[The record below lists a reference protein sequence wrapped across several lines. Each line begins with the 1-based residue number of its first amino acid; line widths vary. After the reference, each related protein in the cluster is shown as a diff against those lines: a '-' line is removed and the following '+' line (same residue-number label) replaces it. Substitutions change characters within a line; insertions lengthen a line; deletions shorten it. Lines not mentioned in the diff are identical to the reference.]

1 MLKRLVEI
9 LEVEGDLLEVDEDDE
24 GAIYAE
30 AETVLKNE
38 RERGSDWVFIG
49 LLVLLLLFG

>member
-1 MLKRLVEI
+1 LVEI